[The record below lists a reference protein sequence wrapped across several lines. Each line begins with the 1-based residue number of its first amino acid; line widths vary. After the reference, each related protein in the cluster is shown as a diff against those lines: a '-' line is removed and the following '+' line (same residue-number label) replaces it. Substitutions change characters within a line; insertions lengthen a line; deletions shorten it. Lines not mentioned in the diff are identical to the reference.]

1 MLAIGKDC
9 AEIRKVM
16 ANYEFNHMVTVDPI
30 TPPFPHNVTLTT
42 RSRKATVAKQYN
54 EVRELEYVFPKT
66 M

>member
-30 TPPFPHNVTLTT
+30 TPPFPHNVTVQGPYKPRRTL
-42 RSRKATVAKQYN
+42 RLLGNGQ
-54 EVRELEYVFPKT
+54 